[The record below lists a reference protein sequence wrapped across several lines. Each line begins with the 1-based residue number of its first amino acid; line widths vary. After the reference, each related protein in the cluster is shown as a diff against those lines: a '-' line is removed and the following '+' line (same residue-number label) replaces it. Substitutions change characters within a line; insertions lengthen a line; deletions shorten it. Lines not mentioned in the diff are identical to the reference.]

1 MAINRPM
8 RILTWIRSPEVQTIN
23 ESLLH
28 VKRKMVAF
36 EINPELSE
44 TALEATNLYY

>member
-1 MAINRPM
+1 M
-8 RILTWIRSPEVQTIN
+8 RIQTWIKIPEVQTMN

-28 VKRKMVAF
+28 VKKKMVAF
-36 EINPELSE
+36 EMNPELSE

>member
-1 MAINRPM
+1 M
-8 RILTWIRSPEVQTIN
+8 RIQTWIISPEVQTMN

-28 VKRKMVAF
+28 VKKNMVVF
-36 EINPELSE
+36 EMNPELSE